1 MEHTLTKHYE
11 AIIWDWNGTLLD
23 DLEICIDAMNMM
35 LHKRGYKLLEK
46 QHYKEI
52 FTFPVRDYYERVG
65 FDFEKHDWET
75 IALEFIRNY
84 RDLIH
89 KSLLHDRVNEV
100 VSYFQTAGKR
110 QFILS
115 AMHQDFLVETIS
127 ARLDPSKFEIIAG
140 LGDHYAESK
149 AGNAHILVDKTGLS
163 KDRIVMIGD
172 TIHDYEVAHETG
184 IDCILVADGHQSKE
198 RLETTG
204 TKVLNNLGE
213 LIDLF
218 N

>member
-1 MEHTLTKHYE
+1 MEYTLTKHYK

-75 IALEFIRNY
+75 IALEFIRDY

-140 LGDHYAESK
+140 LGDH
-149 AGNAHILVDKTGLS
+149 
-163 KDRIVMIGD
+163 
-172 TIHDYEVAHETG
+172 
-184 IDCILVADGHQSKE
+184 
-198 RLETTG
+198 
-204 TKVLNNLGE
+204 
-213 LIDLF
+213 
-218 N
+218 

>member
-1 MEHTLTKHYE
+1 MEYTLTKHYK

-23 DLEICIDAMNMM
+23 DLEICIDAM
-35 LHKRGYKLLEK
+35 K
-46 QHYKEI
+46 
-52 FTFPVRDYYERVG
+52 RDYYERVG

-75 IALEFIRNY
+75 IALEFIRDY